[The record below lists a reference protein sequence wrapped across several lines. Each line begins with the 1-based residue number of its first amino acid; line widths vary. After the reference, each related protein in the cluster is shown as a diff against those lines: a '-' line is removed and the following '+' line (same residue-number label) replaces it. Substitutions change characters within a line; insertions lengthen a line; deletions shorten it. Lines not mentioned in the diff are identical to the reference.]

1 MVRDPGGAGG
11 LPPDVRN
18 APDGAADLR
27 GGCLRQNDPYPVPA
41 MLQTEKY
48 LKVQEIADYI
58 SETTAAQGR
67 WRKSPAGF
75 LSANPI

>member
-1 MVRDPGGAGG
+1 MSGMR
-11 LPPDVRN
+11 LMELLIY
-18 APDGAADLR
+18 AAR
-27 GGCLRQNDPYPVPA
+27 CLRQNDPYPVPA

-48 LKVQEIADYI
+48 LKVQEIAVT
-58 SETTAAQGR
+58 SAKTTAAQGR